1 MVMTRKL
8 KLLSCA
14 LWVAFTI
21 TACHPNVQTHDDSF
35 DKERF
40 SKNVTRVA
48 VSGVPNKPYVMNEY
62 AVRYADG
69 RLVHCLALEFKPSV
83 GFAQQISLSCDW
95 GRSTYEGK

>member
-1 MVMTRKL
+1 MMSKSL
-8 KLLSCA
+8 KLLACMLYVTFA
-14 LWVAFTI
+14 T

-40 SKNVTRVA
+40 NKNVTRVA
-48 VSGVPNKPYVMNEY
+48 VSSVPNKPYVMNEY

-69 RLVHCLALEFKPSV
+69 RLVHCLALEFKPPV